1 MKKLTCIAVV
11 ALSLTAQLSYAQSR
25 KRGAGNN
32 ITEAEILAR
41 DGKYKEASV
50 SIDKVIKSGAIMPPP
65 MLYSYA
71 RTYALAG
78 DKSKS
83 VQMLDKAIDKGF
95 WNINRIK
102 EDEALRKTL
111 GDGEVNKAVTKIR
124 TLAAPYL
131 SGKAVLTREE
141 KKSIIEL
148 AQSGLKAYYFDTAK
162 GNEMSADIKRMFDG
176 GYFDRIDTLSAFSRE
191 LTNYFRNKTNDK
203 HFYIG
208 LNRNAVSERVPNLSV
223 TTPEERNFGF
233 RDVAVRQGNIGYI
246 RWDECIAGP
255 EAYKTALSALNL
267 LRNTRAVIIDISGN
281 GGGNGEIST
290 FLYHY
295 LFKPEDKR
303 FETLLIKKCKGEPEW
318 HRSEPPVAP
327 LEGGPDLGDKPI
339 YVLTSG
345 NTFSAAEYFA
355 FMMKE
360 LHRATIIGK
369 NTGGGGNPVNM
380 LSNDRYIMYVPT
392 CQITTTEGKSL
403 EGKGVAPDIEFTT
416 QDWAK
421 EQMEVVN
428 ADLKAK
434 GK

>member
-1 MKKLTCIAVV
+1 MKKLNRIALV
-11 ALSLTAQLSYAQSR
+11 AFSLISQYSCAQSGKKTTGDYITTADQMAR
-25 KRGAGNN
+25 AG
-32 ITEAEILAR
+32 
-41 DGKYKEASV
+41 KFKEAAAAMDEV
-50 SIDKVIKSGAIMPPP
+50 TKSGAIMPPAL
-65 MLYSYA
+65 LYEYA
-71 RTYALAG
+71 RNYANAG
-78 DKSKS
+78 EKEKAIK
-83 VQMLDKAIDKGF
+83 MLNEAIDKGF
-95 WNINRIK
+95 WAINRLKDDEVIK
-102 EDEALRKTL
+102 NALGNAEFDK
-111 GDGEVNKAVTKIR
+111 VISKIR
-124 TLAAPYL
+124 AITAPYL
-131 SGKAVLTREE
+131 SGKALLTREE

-148 AQSGLKAYYFDTAK
+148 AQQGLASHYFNTALAQ
-162 GNEMSADIKRMFDG
+162 EMSLDIKRKFDEG
-176 GYFDRIDTLSAFSRE
+176 AFDKIDTLSAFSTE
-191 LTNYFRNKTNDK
+191 LTNYFRKRTNDK

-208 LNRNAVSERVPNLSV
+208 VNYGALAERVPNLNV

-233 RDVAVRQGNIGYI
+233 REVAVREGNIGYI
-246 RWDECIAGP
+246 RWDECIAGD
-255 EAYKTALSALNL
+255 EAYKTAQSALNL
-267 LRNTRAVIIDISGN
+267 LRNTRAIIIDISGN

-303 FETLLIKKCKGEPEW
+303 FETLLIKKCKGEPDW

-327 LEGGPDLGDKPI
+327 LAGGPDLGDKPV

-360 LHRATIIGK
+360 LKRATIIGK
-369 NTGGGGNPVNM
+369 NTGGGGNPVNIVVT
-380 LSNDRYIMYVPT
+380 DRYIMYVPT

-416 QDWAK
+416 QDWKK
-421 EQMEVVN
+421 EQMDVVN